1 MFAAEFEPASSSRRR
16 SQRAAVSLDAELDR
30 GGMGRTLCKVVDV
43 SLHGARLSTYS
54 AMKRGQSIWLTLP
67 RIGQVVAEIMWADDF
82 TAGCQFRKP
91 LTAEQLAI
99 LLDPDA
105 QPQL

>member
-1 MFAAEFEPASSSRRR
+1 
-16 SQRAAVSLDAELDR
+16 
-30 GGMGRTLCKVVDV
+30 
-43 SLHGARLSTYS
+43 
-54 AMKRGQSIWLTLP
+54 MKRGQSIWLTLP